1 MGSLEICKTNKNGG
15 VMEINKEDIE
25 KSANI
30 AKIYL
35 TQDEISK
42 YMVDLKNM
50 TEEFLDTLEE
60 LNISLDMNFD
70 FNTTSLKY
78 TNLRQDIPDN
88 FNNIETI
95 YKNAPKIKNNL
106 FVVPEILKENKK

>member
-1 MGSLEICKTNKNGG
+1 MDSFEICKTNENGG
-15 VMEINKEDIE
+15 VMEINKEDIK

-42 YMVDLKNM
+42 YIIDLKDM

-60 LNISLDMNFD
+60 LNISLDTDFD
-70 FNTTSLKY
+70 FNNSSLKY
-78 TNLRQDIPDN
+78 ANLRQDIPDN

-106 FVVPEILKENKK
+106 FVVPGILRENKK